1 MELSQLPQGKM
12 GTTNKIELDRSISI
26 KISLVVPPQWRI
38 QGEALPPGTNS
49 FILIQFLARILPN
62 IRLAHS
68 PLGNPRAATTPCK
81 NST

>member
-38 QGEALPPGTNS
+38 QGEAPPPPSKFFHFNS
-49 FILIQFLARILPN
+49 VF
-62 IRLAHS
+62 
-68 PLGNPRAATTPCK
+68 GK
-81 NST
+81 NFAKY